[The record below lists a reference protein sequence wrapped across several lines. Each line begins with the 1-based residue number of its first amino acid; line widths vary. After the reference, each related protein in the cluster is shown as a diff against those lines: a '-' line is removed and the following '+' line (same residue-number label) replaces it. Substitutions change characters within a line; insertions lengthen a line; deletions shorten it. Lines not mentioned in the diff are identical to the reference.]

1 MNSLES
7 LITRML
13 QTIFGPEF
21 YPKRNNPIVGLLYS
35 ILNNVYKTDGC
46 RFYYPKNITSLGFRS
61 RFFFDI
67 YEKEERELIKKYI
80 SEEDRILELGGC
92 IGVVSCI
99 ANRLLKDPYSHVVV
113 EANPELIPTLN
124 KNKELNNAGFIIEH
138 CIIGSSRYSDFFVH
152 ELIVGG
158 SRDRKTKRKTEIVS
172 RSLNELLDKH
182 GDFSVLLIDIEGGE
196 YDFIME
202 NIETIRNFSKIIIE
216 LHDFIIGIKKVEEL
230 KEILQNLGF
239 SFKENIGDCEV
250 WLKNH

>member
-1 MNSLES
+1 
-7 LITRML
+7 ML

-21 YPKRNNPIVGLLYS
+21 YPKRNNPIVGFLYS
-35 ILNNVYKTDGC
+35 ILNDVYKTDGC

-67 YEKEERELIKKYI
+67 YEIEERELIKKYI
-80 SEEDRILELGGC
+80 SEGDRILELGGC

-99 ANRLLKDPYSHVVV
+99 ANRLLKDPHDHVVV

-124 KNKELNNAGFIIEH
+124 KNKELNMCGFIIEH
-138 CIIGSSRYSDFFVH
+138 CIIGSSRYCDFFVH

-158 SRDRKTKRKTEIVS
+158 SGKRKTKRKIEIVS
-172 RSLNELLDKH
+172 RSLNELLKKH
-182 GDFSVLLIDIEGGE
+182 GNFSVLLIDIEGSE
-196 YDFIME
+196 YNVIMDNKE
-202 NIETIRNFSKIIIE
+202 AIRNFSKIIIE
-216 LHDFIIGIKKVEEL
+216 QHDFIIGPKKVGEL

-239 SFKENIGDCEV
+239 SFKENIGASEV